1 MKNKKVLISVVI
13 AVLLIA
19 ITIGTVI
26 IIKNNNQEKNV
37 QTENVMEKPT
47 RGMEALPTEP
57 EPDNPDG
64 TRPPEDP
71 LGRQGIPKPS
81 DPGTGNPKPPTE

>member
-1 MKNKKVLISVVI
+1 
-13 AVLLIA
+13 
-19 ITIGTVI
+19 
-26 IIKNNNQEKNV
+26 
-37 QTENVMEKPT
+37 MEKPT